1 MFDKPKARLVGGGH
15 RQDRSLY
22 QEEDTSSPAVAH
34 SSVMSICAIAACE
47 GKAAAVADIGGAFLN
62 ATMPKTGVKVL
73 VRIKPTLSRRVIQ
86 AAIPPHN

>member
-1 MFDKPKARLVGGGH
+1 
-15 RQDRSLY
+15 
-22 QEEDTSSPAVAH
+22 
-34 SSVMSICAIAACE
+34 MSICAIAACE

-73 VRIKPTLSRRVIQ
+73 VRIEPTLSRRVIQ